1 MNTRFFLNF
10 LTAPKRNAG
19 FAMPMV
25 IMAGLVITVAA
36 AAIAMKGMN
45 DQNQVTAKA
54 QSQQSEAVAEAG
66 VTQIQNFLLGSKF
79 MALYPKDKWE
89 TAITVNG
96 DGTVAINDADLQKYV
111 TKVATK
117 LASGGGAGGS
127 DACSSGTTPTSA
139 EITVKENQIKSAL
152 KDLRTAAVTGKDLV
166 PGDSSKGRFRL
177 TSFSYQGYDAT
188 LGQSY
193 YPPNGTSWSAQ
204 MTVEGE
210 VPGKDAKTTITTTFP
225 ISVTPESSE
234 TPLDISSISPGL
246 WVKEGGVN
254 DLSKPE
260 TSYDDSA
267 GTINGDIAISDCGG
281 NISNT
286 YMSQLNTAQQ
296 SRGYQA
302 YRTDAPMPSIPSIPT
317 TPYTLSGSASL
328 PRAGEVPAADGYY
341 YYTSAS
347 NLGDITLDHS
357 GGKKYRIYLYGDIPK
372 TTSVNSNCK
381 TTTGCVPTDL
391 QIFGMKSS
399 GGEICMNGNSD
410 RAVDAFVLAP
420 NYALGKTGNGNFY
433 GTFIVKSFGKI
444 GSCGSNNGKLAIV
457 STQPSNTVP
466 NEFKNTTS
474 SAYPIPVIG
483 ASTTW
488 QSLGTSSIGSVP
500 GISPL
505 AQGGRLVSQAPIVSG
520 GSSSVASSVA
530 SSVSSQVSSS
540 VSSTTSSTSSQ
551 VSSSISSTASST
563 SSTVSSAQ
571 SSVSSI
577 PILSSITDRLA
588 CIAAG
593 GKWNNGQKTCR

>member
-54 QSQQSEAVAEAG
+54 MKQQSEAVAEAG
-66 VTQIQNFLLGSKF
+66 VVQIQNFLLGSKF
-79 MALYPKDKWE
+79 MAFYPSSKWG
-89 TAITVNG
+89 TAITVNA
-96 DGTVAINDADLQKYV
+96 DGTVTINDTDVQKYV
-111 TKVATK
+111 TRVATA
-117 LASGGGAGGS
+117 LASGGGG
-127 DACSSGTTPTSA
+127 ACAPGTPPTSA
-139 EITVKENQIKSAL
+139 EITAKEAVVKSVL
-152 KDLRTAAVTGKDLV
+152 KNLVTANSLTGKDLV
-166 PGDSSKGRFRL
+166 SGDPSKGKFRL
-177 TSFSYQGYDAT
+177 TKFDYQGYVSDLSNPANDKT
-188 LGQSY
+188 Y
-193 YPPNGTSWSAQ
+193 YPPAGTSWLAQ
-204 MTVEGE
+204 MTVEGQI
-210 VPGKDAKTTITTTFP
+210 PGQDTKTTITTTIP
-225 ISVTPESSE
+225 VSVTPELD
-234 TPLDISSISPGL
+234 PLTFTGITPGL

-254 DLSKPE
+254 DASKPE

-286 YMSQLNTAQQ
+286 YMSQLHAAQQ

-341 YYTSAS
+341 YYSSPS
-347 NLGDITLDHS
+347 NLGDITLDHGS
-357 GGKKYRIYLYGDIPK
+357 DGSRKFRIYLYGDIPK

-381 TTTGCVPTDL
+381 TKAGCIPTNL

-466 NEFKNTTS
+466 NEFIGS
-474 SAYPIPVIG
+474 SAYPTPEIG
-483 ASTTW
+483 AITTW
-488 QSLGTSSIGSVP
+488 QSLETESVGTVP
-500 GISPL
+500 ALSLPPGDL
-505 AQGGRLVSQAPIVSG
+505 GGRIVSQAPLVS
-520 GSSSVASSVA
+520 SASSASSVASSVA
-530 SSVSSQVSSS
+530 SSISSQVSSAVSSTTSSVSSQVSSA
-540 VSSTTSSTSSQ
+540 VSSTT
-551 VSSSISSTASST
+551 
-563 SSTVSSAQ
+563 

-577 PILSSITDRLA
+577 PILSSITNRLA

-593 GKWNNGQKTCR
+593 GKWNSGQGGRCS

>member
-10 LTAPKRNAG
+10 LTASKRNAG

-25 IMAGLVITVAA
+25 IMGGLVITVAA

-45 DQNQVTAKA
+45 DQNQVTSKA
-54 QSQQSEAVAEAG
+54 MKQQSEAVAEAG

-89 TAITVNG
+89 TAITING

-111 TKVATK
+111 TKVATN
-117 LASGGGAGGS
+117 LASGGGAAGNS
-127 DACSSGTTPTSA
+127 ACSSGTPPTSA
-139 EITVKENQIKSAL
+139 EITAKETQIKSAL

-166 PGDSSKGRFRL
+166 AGDSSKGRFRL
-177 TSFSYQGYDAT
+177 TSFSYQGYDSST
-188 LGQSY
+188 GQSY
-193 YPPNGTSWSAQ
+193 YPPSESSWLAQ

-210 VPGKDAKTTITTTFP
+210 VPGKEAKTTITTTFP
-225 ISVTPESSE
+225 ISVTPESGE
-234 TPLDISSISPGL
+234 TPFDVSTISPGL

-260 TSYDDSA
+260 TSYNDSA
-267 GTINGDIAISDCGG
+267 GTIDGDIAISDCGG

-286 YMSQLNTAQQ
+286 YMGQLNAAQK
-296 SRGYQA
+296 SRGYEA
-302 YRTDAPMPSIPSIPT
+302 YRTDAPMPSIPSVPT
-317 TPYTLSGSASL
+317 GVTPYTLTGSASL
-328 PRAGEVPAADGYY
+328 PRVGEVQAADGYY
-341 YYTSAS
+341 YYSSPS

-381 TTTGCVPTDL
+381 TTAGCVPTNL

-466 NEFKNTTS
+466 NEFTNTTS
-474 SAYPIPVIG
+474 SAYPIPAIG
-483 ASTTW
+483 ASSTW
-488 QSLGTSSIGSVP
+488 QSLETSTTGTVP
-500 GISPL
+500 SLSPL
-505 AQGGRLVSQAPIVSG
+505 AQGGRLVSQPPLVSG
-520 GSSSVASSVA
+520 VSSSSSIASSAA
-530 SSVSSQVSSS
+530 SSISSQV
-540 VSSTTSSTSSQ
+540 
-551 VSSSISSTASST
+551 SSTASST
-563 SSTVSSAQ
+563 TSSASSMASSAQ
-571 SSVSSI
+571 SSVSSAL
-577 PILSSITDRLA
+577 PLSSITDRVT

-593 GKWNNGQKTCR
+593 GKWNNGQKSCR

>member
-1 MNTRFFLNF
+1 
-10 LTAPKRNAG
+10 
-19 FAMPMV
+19 
-25 IMAGLVITVAA
+25 
-36 AAIAMKGMN
+36 
-45 DQNQVTAKA
+45 
-54 QSQQSEAVAEAG
+54 
-66 VTQIQNFLLGSKF
+66 
-79 MALYPKDKWE
+79 
-89 TAITVNG
+89 
-96 DGTVAINDADLQKYV
+96 
-111 TKVATK
+111 
-117 LASGGGAGGS
+117 
-127 DACSSGTTPTSA
+127 
-139 EITVKENQIKSAL
+139 
-152 KDLRTAAVTGKDLV
+152 
-166 PGDSSKGRFRL
+166 
-177 TSFSYQGYDAT
+177 
-188 LGQSY
+188 
-193 YPPNGTSWSAQ
+193 
-204 MTVEGE
+204 
-210 VPGKDAKTTITTTFP
+210 
-225 ISVTPESSE
+225 
-234 TPLDISSISPGL
+234 
-246 WVKEGGVN
+246 
-254 DLSKPE
+254 
-260 TSYDDSA
+260 
-267 GTINGDIAISDCGG
+267 
-281 NISNT
+281 
-286 YMSQLNTAQQ
+286 MSQLNTAQQ

-302 YRTDAPMPSIPSIPT
+302 YRTDVPMPAIPSVPT
-317 TPYTLSGSASL
+317 GVTPYTLSGSASL
-328 PRAGEVPAADGYY
+328 PRSGEVPAADGYY
-341 YYTSAS
+341 YYSSPS
-347 NLGDITLDHS
+347 NLGDITLDHGS
-357 GGKKYRIYLYGDIPK
+357 DGSRKFRIYLYGDIPK

-381 TTTGCVPTDL
+381 TKAGCIPTNL

-488 QSLGTSSIGSVP
+488 QSLGTSSIGSVSS
-500 GISPL
+500 ISPL
-505 AQGGRLVSQAPIVSG
+505 AQGGLPVSQAPIVSG

>member
-1 MNTRFFLNF
+1 
-10 LTAPKRNAG
+10 
-19 FAMPMV
+19 MPMV

-45 DQNQVTAKA
+45 DQNQVTSKA
-54 QSQQSEAVAEAG
+54 MKQQSEAVAEAG
-66 VTQIQNFLLGSKF
+66 VTQVQNFLLGSKF

-96 DGTVAINDADLQKYV
+96 DGTVAINDTDLQKYV
-111 TKVATK
+111 TKVATN

-127 DACSSGTTPTSA
+127 DACSTGTTPTSA

-166 PGDSSKGRFRL
+166 PGDSGKGRFRL

-234 TPLDISSISPGL
+234 TPFDVSSISPGL

-254 DLSKPE
+254 DASKPE
-260 TSYDDSA
+260 TSYNDSA
-267 GTINGDIAISDCGG
+267 GTIDGDIAISDCGG

-286 YMSQLNTAQQ
+286 YMSQLNAAQQ
-296 SRGYQA
+296 SKGYQA
-302 YRTDAPMPSIPSIPT
+302 YRTDAPMPSIPSVPT
-317 TPYTLSGSASL
+317 GVTPYTLSGSASL
-328 PRAGEVPAADGYY
+328 PRVGEVPAADGYY

-381 TTTGCVPTDL
+381 TTTGCVPTNL

-466 NEFKNTTS
+466 NEFTSTTS

-483 ASTTW
+483 ASTAW

-500 GISPL
+500 GISPI
-505 AQGGRLVSQAPIVSG
+505 AQGGRLVSQAPLVS
-520 GSSSVASSVA
+520 SASSSSTSSVASS
-530 SSVSSQVSSS
+530 
-540 VSSTTSSTSSQ
+540 SSTSS
-551 VSSSISSTASST
+551 VASSSST
-563 SSTVSSAQ
+563 SSVASSSST
-571 SSVSSI
+571 SSVASS
-577 PILSSITDRLA
+577 SSSSPSLLCKLFNKDGS
-588 CIAAG
+588 CK
-593 GKWNNGQKTCR
+593 KWN

>member
-10 LTAPKRNAG
+10 LTAAKRNTG

-25 IMAGLVITVAA
+25 IMGGLVITVAA

-45 DQNQVTAKA
+45 DQNQVTSKA
-54 QSQQSEAVAEAG
+54 MKQQSEAVAEAG

-96 DGTVAINDADLQKYV
+96 DGTVVINDTDLQKYV
-111 TKVATK
+111 TKIATN
-117 LASGGGAGGS
+117 LASGGGASGNS
-127 DACSSGTTPTSA
+127 ACSSGTPPTSA
-139 EITVKENQIKSAL
+139 EITTKETQIKSAL

-166 PGDSSKGRFRL
+166 TGDSSKGKFRL
-177 TSFSYQGYDAT
+177 TSFSYQGYDSAT
-188 LGQSY
+188 GQSY
-193 YPPNGTSWSAQ
+193 YPPAGKSWLAQ

-210 VPGKDAKTTITTTFP
+210 VPGKETKTTITTTFP
-225 ISVTPESSE
+225 ISVTPESSD
-234 TPLDISSISPGL
+234 TPFDVSTISPGL

-254 DLSKPE
+254 DLSKSE
-260 TSYDDSA
+260 TSYNDSA
-267 GTINGDIAISDCGG
+267 GTIDGDIAISDCGG

-286 YMSQLNTAQQ
+286 YMGQLNAAQK
-296 SRGYQA
+296 SRGYEA
-302 YRTDAPMPSIPSIPT
+302 YRTDAPMPSIPSVPT
-317 TPYTLSGSASL
+317 GVTPYTLSGSASL
-328 PRAGEVPAADGYY
+328 PRVGEVPAADGYFY
-341 YYTSAS
+341 YSSPS

-381 TTTGCVPTDL
+381 TTAGCVPTNL

-457 STQPSNTVP
+457 SSQPSNTVP
-466 NEFKNTTS
+466 NEFTNTTS
-474 SAYPIPVIG
+474 SAYPIPAIG
-483 ASTTW
+483 ASSTW
-488 QSLGTSSIGSVP
+488 QSLETSTTGTVP
-500 GISPL
+500 SLSPL
-505 AQGGRLVSQAPIVSG
+505 AQGGRLVSQPPLVSG
-520 GSSSVASSVA
+520 VSSSSSIASGAASSI
-530 SSVSSQVSSS
+530 SSQVSSTA
-540 VSSTTSSTSSQ
+540 SSATSSTSSM
-551 VSSSISSTASST
+551 A
-563 SSTVSSAQ
+563 SSAQ
-571 SSVSSI
+571 SSVSSTL
-577 PILSSITDRLA
+577 PLSSITDRVT

-593 GKWNNGQKTCR
+593 GKWNNGQKSCR